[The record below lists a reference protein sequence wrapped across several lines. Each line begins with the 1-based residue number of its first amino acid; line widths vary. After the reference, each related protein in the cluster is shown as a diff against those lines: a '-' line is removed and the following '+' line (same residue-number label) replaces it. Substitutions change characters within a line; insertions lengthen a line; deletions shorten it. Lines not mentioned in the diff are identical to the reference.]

1 MKLNW
6 LLGILPIVAA
16 NFDDWSKTD
25 LKQFL
30 EDRNVTIHKGDD
42 LVQLAEDE
50 LNKLRQLH
58 RVEVDV
64 NDENQQHVLDLATD
78 PHVDLNDLP
87 YQNWQFLVHDKGDGS
102 VADWLFDTWS
112 IPELKRFLKDNGV
125 RTHASTKK
133 DLIKAIQDNWS
144 KIVSKNAS
152 SGKYPG
158 RWIYKGWL
166 VGDLRRWLDNFE
178 VEYSKSDSK
187 DTLIDKVNSVS
198 YYAAKELDDSKNL
211 LLDSVGLAEA
221 DIFDSNGNLKA
232 TFWDSWSVDQLR
244 DWLFYHGYLN
254 SNGYDDLTNLNKLK
268 KQAAQ
273 YGDEMKLDIE
283 LWVNTTKDKVDPYL
297 QKGKET
303 ITDAIND
310 TFLVGVDKWSKKRL
324 RQFLSLRGVKT
335 SPFASKAQLL
345 DAVKKNRNLPLT
357 EKAKHNFD
365 WLVGS
370 VDTPFLGNWVKQKT
384 GTTGNSRPDI
394 LQKISDYL
402 LGGSSS
408 GPHKLSFK
416 EEIKYYRPDFEL
428 FTHRIEHHIEHDKDV
443 VELDLKRAYDAAVR
457 YYDETVKDIESK
469 VDETE
474 DDIDEVLQDIHDLA
488 IHYSEKVYDTLQ
500 LGAKEVGDTINDI
513 HKAAQDFADQLTNYL
528 TELRD
533 EAKEKWYDA
542 KYDGEK
548 KIKLADSKA
557 HQHAKDI
564 KNNAQDAWDETK
576 VQAQHKVHKADLYL
590 TQLYN
595 WLLGKVYQFLGLA
608 HHDMYKVERDRKY
621 WSLVAKKS
629 GSSFALVASKLGEW
643 YADAYFSALSKSGHL
658 AANEAMKTG
667 NKYYKDAR
675 KSGEL
680 FALLASK
687 SGAWYADAF
696 FLVASKSGELA
707 ASEAMKTGEKVYE
720 DAKKKG
726 EEALSRLSDDAEYW
740 KSVASKSGHSY
751 ASLASQEG
759 EQFALLASKSGEWYA
774 RAFYSVASES
784 GESFASQA
792 MKTGH
797 SIYEDAKLKADEA
810 LNHISAKNEEA
821 KSKLS
826 KDADYWALVA
836 SKSGHSF
843 ALVASKLGEWYA
855 SAFFSVASKDGEAA
869 ASEAL
874 KAGNKVYEDAK
885 AAAATAADDLGTALY
900 DAGEK
905 GYQYLQSS
913 WESLTDSLEN
923 ADLIAYLQS
932 FGYNYLFLKKLD
944 RRHLKRLAKYQL
956 DVFYGQTKDSWDL
969 LIRKALTGE
978 VDLLM
983 KKLGIKHE
991 TWWDQV
997 KLW

>member
-16 NFDDWSKTD
+16 NFDDWSKAD
-25 LKQFL
+25 LTQFL
-30 EDRNVTIHKGDD
+30 EDRNVTVQKGDD
-42 LVQLAEDE
+42 LVQLAEEE
-50 LNKLRQLH
+50 LNKLRQSH

-87 YQNWQFLVHDKGDGS
+87 YQNWQFLVYEKGDGS

-112 IPELKRFLKDNGV
+112 NAELKRFLKENHV
-125 RTHASTKK
+125 KTNASNKK

-144 KIVSKNAS
+144 KIVAKHQS

-158 RWIYKGWL
+158 RWIYKGWSI
-166 VGDLRRWLDNFE
+166 GDLRRWLDNFE
-178 VEYSKSDSK
+178 VEYSKDDNK
-187 DTLIDKVNSVS
+187 DALIDKINSIS
-198 YYAAKELDDSKNL
+198 YYAAKEVDDSKQSL
-211 LLDSVGLAEA
+211 FDSIGLADA
-221 DIFDSNGNLKA
+221 DIFDSSGNIKA

-244 DWLFYHGYLN
+244 DWLWYHGYLG
-254 SNGYDDLTNLNKLK
+254 SSGYDDTTNLNKLK

-273 YGDEMKLDIE
+273 YGDEMKSDIE
-283 LWVNTTKDKVDPYL
+283 SWVNSTKDKVDPYL

-303 ITDAIND
+303 VTDAIND

-324 RQFLSLRGVKT
+324 RQFLSSRGVKT

-357 EKAKHNFD
+357 EKAKNNFE

-384 GTTGNSRPDI
+384 GASGNSRPDI
-394 LQKISDYL
+394 LQKLSDYL
-402 LGGSSS
+402 SGGNSQ
-408 GPHKLSFK
+408 KESFK
-416 EEIKYYRPDFEL
+416 EQIKYYRPDYESF
-428 FTHRIEHHIEHDKDV
+428 HHKIEYHVEHEKDV
-443 VELDLKRAYDAAVR
+443 VESDVKRAYEAAVR

-469 VDETE
+469 IDEAE
-474 DDIDEVLQDIHDLA
+474 DDIDEVLQDIQDSA
-488 IHYSEKVYDTLQ
+488 VHYSYKVYDSLAS
-500 LGAKEVGDTINDI
+500 GAKEVGDTINDI
-513 HKAAQDFADQLTNYL
+513 HQAVKDFGTQLSDYL
-528 TELRD
+528 IELRED
-533 EAKEKWYDA
+533 AKEKWYDA
-542 KYDGEK
+542 KYDGEHN
-548 KIKLADSKA
+548 IKLADSKA
-557 HQHAKDI
+557 RQHAKDV

-576 VQAQHKVHKADLYL
+576 VKAQHHAHQADSYL

-595 WLLGKVYQFLGLA
+595 WLLGRVYQFLGLA
-608 HHDMYKVERDRKY
+608 HHDLYRVERDRKY
-621 WSLVAKKS
+621 WSSIAKKS
-629 GSSFALVASKLGEW
+629 GSSFASVASKSGEW
-643 YADAYFSALSKSGHL
+643 YADAYFSALSKSGHS

-667 NKYYKDAR
+667 NKYYKDAK
-675 KSGEL
+675 KSGES
-680 FALLASK
+680 FASLASK

-696 FLVASKSGELA
+696 YSVASESGESAASQALQTGQKIYEQAKKSGE
-707 ASEAMKTGEKVYE
+707 EV
-720 DAKKKG
+720 
-726 EEALSRLSDDAEYW
+726 LSRLSDDAEYW
-740 KSVASKSGHSY
+740 KSVASKSGHSF

-759 EQFALLASKSGEWYA
+759 EQFASLASKSGEWYA
-774 RAFYSVASES
+774 RAFYSAASES
-784 GESFASQA
+784 GESFASEA

-797 SIYEDAKLKADEA
+797 SIYEDAKSKADKA
-810 LNHISAKNEEA
+810 LSHVSAKNEEA

-826 KDADYWALVA
+826 KDADYWASVA
-836 SKSGHSF
+836 SKSGKSY
-843 ALVASKLGEWYA
+843 ASVASKSGEWYA
-855 SAFFSVASKDGEAA
+855 SAFFSVASRDGEAA

-874 KAGNKVYEDAK
+874 KAGNKIYEDAK
-885 AAAATAADDLGTALY
+885 AAAETAADDIGSIIS

-923 ADLIAYLQS
+923 ADLITYLQS
-932 FGYNYLFLKKLD
+932 FGYNYSFLKKLD
-944 RRHLKRLAKYQL
+944 RRHLKRLAKYQS

-969 LIRKALTGE
+969 SIRKAISGAE
-978 VDLLM
+978 DSLM

-991 TWWDQV
+991 TWWDSV

>member
-16 NFDDWSKTD
+16 NFDDWSKAD
-25 LKQFL
+25 LTQFL
-30 EDRNVTIHKGDD
+30 EDRNVTVQKGDD
-42 LVQLAEDE
+42 LVQLAEEE

-87 YQNWQFLVHDKGDGS
+87 YQNWQFLVYEKGDGS

-112 IPELKRFLKDNGV
+112 NAELKRFLKENHV
-125 RTHASTKK
+125 KTNASNKK

-144 KIVSKNAS
+144 KIVAKHQS

-166 VGDLRRWLDNFE
+166 IGDLRRWLDNFE
-178 VEYSKSDSK
+178 VEYSKDDNK
-187 DTLIDKVNSVS
+187 DALIDKINSIS
-198 YYAAKELDDSKNL
+198 YYAAKEVDDSKQL
-211 LLDSVGLAEA
+211 LFDSIGLADA
-221 DIFDSNGNLKA
+221 DIFDSSGNIKA

-244 DWLFYHGYLN
+244 DWLWYHGYLG
-254 SNGYDDLTNLNKLK
+254 SSGYDDTTNLNKLK

-283 LWVNTTKDKVDPYL
+283 LWVNSTKDKVDPYL

-303 ITDAIND
+303 VTDAIND

-357 EKAKHNFD
+357 EKAKNNFE

-384 GTTGNSRPDI
+384 GASGNSRPDI
-394 LQKISDYL
+394 LQKLSDYL
-402 LGGSSS
+402 LGGNSQ
-408 GPHKLSFK
+408 KQSFK
-416 EEIKYYRPDFEL
+416 EQIKYYRPDYEL
-428 FTHRIEHHIEHDKDV
+428 FHHKIEYHVEHEKDV
-443 VELDLKRAYDAAVR
+443 VELDVKRAYEAAVR

-469 VDETE
+469 IDEAE
-474 DDIDEVLQDIHDLA
+474 DDIDEVLQDIQDLA
-488 IHYSEKVYDTLQ
+488 VHYSYKVYDSLA

-513 HKAAQDFADQLTNYL
+513 HQAVKDFGTQLSDYL
-528 TELRD
+528 IELRED
-533 EAKEKWYDA
+533 AKEKWYDA
-542 KYDGEK
+542 KYDGEHN
-548 KIKLADSKA
+548 IKLADSKA
-557 HQHAKDI
+557 RQHAKDV

-576 VQAQHKVHKADLYL
+576 VKAQHHAHQADLYL

-595 WLLGKVYQFLGLA
+595 WLLGRVYQFLGLA
-608 HHDMYKVERDRKY
+608 HHDLYRVERDRKY
-621 WSLVAKKS
+621 WSLIAKKS

-667 NKYYKDAR
+667 NKYYKDAK

-696 FLVASKSGELA
+696 YLVASESGELA
-707 ASEAMKTGEKVYE
+707 ASQALQTGQKIYE
-720 DAKKKG
+720 QAKKSG
-726 EEALSRLSDDAEYW
+726 EEVLSRLSDDAEYW
-740 KSVASKSGHSY
+740 KSVASKSGHSF

-774 RAFYSVASES
+774 RAFYSAASES
-784 GESFASQA
+784 GESFASEA

-797 SIYEDAKLKADEA
+797 SIYEDAKLKADKA
-810 LNHISAKNEEA
+810 LSHVSAKNEEA

-836 SKSGHSF
+836 SKSGKSY

-855 SAFFSVASKDGEAA
+855 SAFFSVASRDGEAA

-874 KAGNKVYEDAK
+874 KAGNKIYEDAK
-885 AAAATAADDLGTALY
+885 AAAETAADDIGSIIL

-923 ADLIAYLQS
+923 ADLITYLQS

-969 LIRKALTGE
+969 LIRKAISGAE
-978 VDLLM
+978 DLLM

-991 TWWDQV
+991 TWWDLV